1 MLRSRSHL
9 RMLPFTLVALAL
21 APSSASAVTA
31 SITGDSGEAV
41 PLTGAS
47 PTVHTVAPE
56 LTFSFDADETSYSF
70 SVKGPAGDDAAA
82 PLACNTPGYA
92 TPEDIWYRGNGAY
105 TGSVFVSKT
114 PDDTSCAT
122 TTETRFTFSI
132 NASTTVLPPPGILKT
147 AANTTSSLISY
158 PFPVQVVPGA
168 DSYDVQ
174 YAVDAKLNP
183 DGSIAGE

>member
-70 SVKGPAGDDAAA
+70 SVKGPAGEDAGGGAA
-82 PLACNTPGYA
+82 GHKP
-92 TPEDIWYRGNGAY
+92 R
-105 TGSVFVSKT
+105 
-114 PDDTSCAT
+114 
-122 TTETRFTFSI
+122 
-132 NASTTVLPPPGILKT
+132 PPPPRGT
-147 AANTTSSLISY
+147 W
-158 PFPVQVVPGA
+158 
-168 DSYDVQ
+168 
-174 YAVDAKLNP
+174 
-183 DGSIAGE
+183 